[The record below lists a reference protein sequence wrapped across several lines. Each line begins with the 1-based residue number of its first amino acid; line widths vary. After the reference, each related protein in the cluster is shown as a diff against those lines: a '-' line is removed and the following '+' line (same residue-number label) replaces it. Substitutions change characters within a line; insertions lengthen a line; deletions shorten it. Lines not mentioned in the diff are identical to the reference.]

1 MYTSIQKWGNS
12 QAVRLP
18 KPLLEMVGL
27 NENDKVE
34 IKIQDGNL
42 IIIPVKKHK
51 KLEERIAEY
60 EGDYQCFEWE
70 TGEPAGKEVF

>member
-18 KPLLEMVGL
+18 KPVLEMAGL

-34 IKIQDGNL
+34 IKVQDGNL

-51 KLEERIAEY
+51 RLEERIAEY
-60 EGDYQCFEWE
+60 EGDYQCCEWE
-70 TGEPAGKEVF
+70 TGKPAGKEVF

>member
-18 KPLLEMVGL
+18 KSILEMAGL
-27 NENDKVE
+27 HENDKVE
-34 IKIQDGNL
+34 IKVQDGNL

-51 KLEERIAEY
+51 KLEERIDEY
-60 EGDYQCFEWE
+60 QGDYQCGECD
-70 TGEPAGKEVF
+70 TGKPAGKEVF